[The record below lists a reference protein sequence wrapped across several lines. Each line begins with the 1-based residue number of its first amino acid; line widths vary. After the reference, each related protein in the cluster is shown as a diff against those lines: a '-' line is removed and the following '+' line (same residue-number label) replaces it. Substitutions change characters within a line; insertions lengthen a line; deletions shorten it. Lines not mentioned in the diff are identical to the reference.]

1 MYRIIG
7 VDGREY
13 GPFSGDQIRQWV
25 AQSRANASTPA
36 RAEGAAEWK
45 PLGSLPEF
53 SMLFAASAQPSAIP
67 AVYASAAASGPSTN
81 GLALA
86 GFILGLGSCLFGFFC
101 CCLGPACNIVA
112 IVLCIIGLSQI
123 NRRPDV
129 YSGKGFAI
137 AGLVLAILGLAF
149 YFVMMALGI
158 ASSVWSDGGIHHGY
172 RL

>member
-13 GPFSGDQIRQWV
+13 GPFSGDQIRQWI
-25 AQSRANASTPA
+25 AQNRANASTPA
-36 RAEGAAEWK
+36 RAESATEWK

-53 SMLFAASAQPSAIP
+53 SRLFAATGQASAAP
-67 AVYASAAASGPSTN
+67 AVFAPAAASGPRTN

-86 GFILGLGSCLFGFFC
+86 GFILGLVSCPFGLFC
-101 CCLGPACNIVA
+101 CCIGPMCNLIA

-129 YSGKGFAI
+129 YSGKAFALVGL
-137 AGLVLAILGLAF
+137 ALAMLGLVF
-149 YFVMMALGI
+149 YFIMMAVGI
-158 ASSVWSDGGIHHGY
+158 ATSIGSDGGTHHGY